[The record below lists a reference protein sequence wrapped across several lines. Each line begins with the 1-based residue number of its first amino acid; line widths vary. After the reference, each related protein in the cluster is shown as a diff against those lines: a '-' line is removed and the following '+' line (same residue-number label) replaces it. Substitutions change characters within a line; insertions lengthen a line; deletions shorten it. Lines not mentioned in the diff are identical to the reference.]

1 MRFFSTQ
8 SITFKYSSLQLLL
21 LMLLL
26 GLVGIV
32 YSNKQQQDDFTQAHD
47 SLRLQ
52 ASEIAAFFDAKLEQH
67 RVHSDMLGD
76 LYQTLSFKQ
85 TNDQAWRF
93 SNEHF
98 SNTILAGFV
107 HLPDDTRQVSPVNWQ
122 MSEELLF
129 QSRLFQS
136 AGKQSKEP
144 INAWGELYYDNT
156 YHAWLLP
163 YMTLVTGLN
172 GEKSVWGS
180 VMEIDNIIAELK
192 KQFLAAGMEL
202 FIYDRSGKLV
212 FHPDYGARLIR
223 QNHTLGHSLNDDR
236 VVRKSLRRFISS
248 DKIDGQLYTFDDW
261 GKSVFAVTQTLAT
274 NDWTVVV
281 YSQESAVYQDS
292 QSDSIDM
299 LLMALLAVIFVCF
312 SAIILSRY
320 IVSRRLQGTAR
331 LLANAVV
338 GKFDVPK
345 VVRGGDEIDELH
357 RQLGQL
363 FKKFS
368 SRLDAKDKE
377 VELARA
383 ELDENKALAQ
393 AVSYSDNAV
402 FILDLSFI
410 ISFVDT
416 QSLSLL
422 NCEREEL
429 LETRFFSHIHH
440 HMAFITEQI
449 INDIRR
455 KESWHGELV
464 LKELHN
470 DRQIWVNT
478 TITPLRNDVG
488 HVTKYVVSMQDISFI
503 KDSQNRI
510 EKLAYTD
517 ELTSLANRSFFV
529 AQLEKCIEMK
539 KRGHFEF
546 AVLHFDIDDFKRV
559 NDKLGYDGGD
569 LLLMEM
575 AARLQKQLRGEDVLA
590 RLGGDEFAFI
600 VVAASSE
607 QNVLLKVNS
616 ILETVATPFNIL
628 GQEIKVSTS
637 IGITM
642 SNNDDPNLLLQHADL
657 AMYEAKSKGKN
668 TFHFYTKEL
677 NEAVQERMSVEQRLS
692 HALEEDGLEL
702 YYQPKVDT
710 KAMRLIGYEALL
722 RWNDPEL
729 GFVSPG
735 KFIPIAE
742 QSNLILDIGDWVLEK
757 ALQFISELEEPIA
770 VSINLSGKQFE
781 KGNFTSQLAASLNKY
796 QIEPSLLEIEI
807 TESHL
812 MADIEDAIRQ
822 LEDMKNLGVQ
832 ISIDDFGTGYS
843 SLAYL
848 KILPV
853 ETLKIDRSFI
863 RDIPGDINDVEITGA
878 IIAMAQQL
886 GLNVIAEGA
895 ETQEQIDFLT
905 ERGCFCVQGFFYSK
919 PLPRE
924 EAKQWQC
931 PR

>member
-1 MRFFSTQ
+1 M
-8 SITFKYSSLQLLL
+8 IGVIYL
-21 LMLLL
+21 
-26 GLVGIV
+26 
-32 YSNKQQQDDFTQAHD
+32 NKQKNDDFVQAHAD
-47 SLRLQ
+47 LKLQ
-52 ASEIAAFFDAKLEQH
+52 AAEVSAFFDAKLEQH
-67 RVHSDMLGD
+67 RVHSDMLAE
-76 LYQTLSFKQ
+76 LYQTLASEKSQ
-85 TNDQAWRF
+85 QVAWRV

-98 SNTILAGFV
+98 SNTILAGFL
-107 HLPDDTRQVSPVNWQ
+107 HFSDESKQVSPSNWQ

-129 QSRLFQS
+129 QSRMLLTPDYKS
-136 AGKQSKEP
+136 ASAVKF
-144 INAWGELYYDNT
+144 WGELYYDNV
-156 YHAWLLP
+156 YHTWLLP
-163 YMTLVTGLN
+163 YMTRVTNLPSGDV
-172 GEKSVWGS
+172 VWGS
-180 VMEIDNIIAELK
+180 VMEVDNIISEVK
-192 KQFLAAGMEL
+192 KQFLGSGLEL
-202 FIYDRSGKLV
+202 FIYDSNGRLV

-223 QNHTLGHSLNDDR
+223 QNHTLGHREGDER
-236 VVRKSLRRFISS
+236 IIRKSLRKFIAK
-248 DKIDGQLYTFDDW
+248 DKVDGQLHSFEDW
-261 GKSVFAVTQTLAT
+261 GKEVYAVTHHLES
-274 NDWTVVV
+274 NDWTIVI
-281 YSQESAVYQDS
+281 YSQEDKVFKDTQQDIT
-292 QSDSIDM
+292 DI
-299 LLMALLAVIFVCF
+299 LLIALLAVTFIYFTAVAQTRYMITRRLHHTSRILS
-312 SAIILSRY
+312 SAISGHLDQ
-320 IVSRRLQGTAR
+320 LDE
-331 LLANAVV
+331 
-338 GKFDVPK
+338 K
-345 VVRGGDEIDELH
+345 RGGDEIDEVHQKLA
-357 RQLGQL
+357 QL
-363 FKKFS
+363 FKRFN
-368 SRLDAKDKE
+368 SRLEAKDKE
-377 VELARA
+377 IEQART

-402 FILDLSFI
+402 FILDLNFSI
-410 ISFVDT
+410 NFVDT

-422 NCEREEL
+422 NCEREDL
-429 LETRFFSHIHH
+429 LDTRFFSHIHH

-464 LKELHN
+464 LKELN
-470 DRQIWVNT
+470 SERQIWVNT

-529 AQLEKCIEMK
+529 AQLEKFIEMK

-575 AARLQKQLRGEDVLA
+575 AARLQQELRGEDVLA

-600 VVAASSE
+600 VVANSE
-607 QNVLLKVNS
+607 QSVLLKVNS
-616 ILETVATPFNIL
+616 ILDTVSTPFNIL
-628 GQEIKVSTS
+628 GEEIKVSTS

-668 TFHFYTKEL
+668 TFHFFTKEL
-677 NEAVQERMSVEQRLS
+677 NEAVQERMSVEQRLGL
-692 HALEEDGLEL
+692 AIENDGLEL
-702 YYQPKVDT
+702 YYQPKVNT
-710 KAMRLIGYEALL
+710 KTMTLIGYEALL
-722 RWNDPEL
+722 RWHDSEL

-757 ALQFISELEEPIA
+757 SLQFVKSLENPVP

-781 KGNFTSQLAASLNKY
+781 KGNFANQLAVSLTTHNVSSDL
-796 QIEPSLLEIEI
+796 IEIEI

-812 MADIEDAIRQ
+812 MADINDAIRQ
-822 LEDMKNLGVQ
+822 LQDMKDLGVQ

-853 ETLKIDRSFI
+853 DTLKIDRSFI
-863 RDIPGDINDVEITGA
+863 QDIPGDINDVEITGA

-886 GLNVIAEGA
+886 GLHVIAEGT
-895 ETQEQIDFLT
+895 ETQEQIDFL
-905 ERGCFCVQGFFYSK
+905 RGMGCCNVQGFFYSK
-919 PLPRE
+919 PLPAN
-924 EAKQWQC
+924 EARNWCC
-931 PR
+931 PA

>member
-1 MRFFSTQ
+1 M
-8 SITFKYSSLQLLL
+8 ILLT
-21 LMLLL
+21 
-26 GLVGIV
+26 LVGVV
-32 YSNKQQQDDFTQAHD
+32 YLNKQQQNDFSQAHD
-47 SLRLQ
+47 ALKLQ
-52 ASEIAAFFDAKLEQH
+52 ASEISAFFDAKLEQH
-67 RVHSDMLGD
+67 RVQSDMLGD

-85 TNDQAWRF
+85 SAQNAWRV
-93 SNEHF
+93 SSQHF

-107 HLPDDTRQVSPVNWQ
+107 HLADDSRKVSPVNWQ

-129 QSRLFQS
+129 QSRLFLS
-136 AGKQSKEP
+136 TGNNSEESIK
-144 INAWGELYYDNT
+144 AWGELYYDNT

-163 YMTLVTGLN
+163 YMTLVN
-172 GEKSVWGS
+172 NSVNEKAVWGS
-180 VMEIDNIIAELK
+180 VMEIDNIIDELK
-192 KQFLAAGMEL
+192 TQFLAKGLEL
-202 FIYDRSGKLV
+202 FIYDSNGKLV

-236 VVRKSLRRFISS
+236 IVRKSLRNFINM
-248 DKIDGQLYTFDDW
+248 DKLDGQLYTFDDW
-261 GKSVFAVTQTLAT
+261 GKSVYAVTETLAT
-274 NDWTVVV
+274 NDWTIAV
-281 YSQESAVYQDS
+281 YSLENKVYQDS
-292 QSDSIDM
+292 QQDAIDM
-299 LLMALLAVIFVCF
+299 LLVALLAVIFVYF
-312 SAIILSRY
+312 SAILLSRY
-320 IVSRRLQGTAR
+320 LVSRRLQHTSR
-331 LLANAVV
+331 VVANAVV
-338 GKFDVPK
+338 GQFDAPK
-345 VVRGGDEIDELH
+345 TKRGGDEIDELH
-357 RQLGQL
+357 RQLAQL
-363 FKKFS
+363 FKKFT
-368 SRLDAKDKE
+368 SRIDAKDKE
-377 VELARA
+377 VEAARA

-410 ISFVDT
+410 INFVDT
-416 QSLSLL
+416 QSLALL

-429 LETRFFSHIHH
+429 LDTRFFSHIHH

-464 LKELHN
+464 LKELHTE
-470 DRQIWVNT
+470 RQIWVNT

-677 NEAVQERMSVEQRLS
+677 NEAVQERMSVEQRLNYALS
-692 HALEEDGLEL
+692 HDGLEL

-710 KAMRLIGYEALL
+710 KKMQLIGYEALL

-742 QSNLILDIGDWVLEK
+742 QSNLILDIGDWVLEES
-757 ALQFISELEEPIA
+757 LQFISELENSVP

-781 KGNFTSQLAASLNKY
+781 KGNFASQLATSLSKY
-796 QIEPSLLEIEI
+796 QIKPSLLEIEI

-812 MADIEDAIRQ
+812 MADIQDAIRQ

-853 ETLKIDRSFI
+853 GTLKIDRSFI

-895 ETQEQIDFLT
+895 ETQEQVDFLK
-905 ERGCFCVQGFFYSK
+905 ERGCYSVQGFFYSK
-919 PLPRE
+919 PLPSE

-931 PR
+931 PQ

>member
-8 SITFKYSSLQLLL
+8 SITFKYSSLQFLLTLLL
-21 LMLLL
+21 LALI
-26 GLVGIV
+26 GVV
-32 YSNKQQQDDFTQAHD
+32 YVNKQQDDDF
-47 SLRLQ
+47 SLARDELTLQ
-52 ASEIAAFFDAKLEQH
+52 AAEISAFFDAKLEQH
-67 RVHSDMLGD
+67 KVHSDMLGD
-76 LYQTLSFKQ
+76 LYQSLSHKRAEE
-85 TNDQAWRF
+85 AWEF
-93 SNEHF
+93 SSEHF
-98 SNTILAGFV
+98 SNTILAGFI
-107 HLPDDTRQVSPVNWQ
+107 HFSDDGRLVSPVNWQ

-129 QSRLFQS
+129 QSRMFLNTEQDHVGELS
-136 AGKQSKEP
+136 
-144 INAWGELYYDNT
+144 AWGELYYDNI

-163 YMTLVTGLN
+163 YMTLITTDT
-172 GEKSVWGS
+172 GEKLVWGS
-180 VMEIDNIIAELK
+180 VMEVDNIITEFK
-192 KQFLAAGMEL
+192 RQFLSPGIEL
-202 FIYDRSGKLV
+202 FIYDSKDKLV

-223 QNHTLGHSLNDDR
+223 QNHTLGHRTNDER
-236 VVRKSLRRFISS
+236 IVRKSLLNYITK
-248 DKIDGQLYTFDDW
+248 DKVDGELDSFDDW
-261 GKSVFAVTQTLAT
+261 GKKVYAVTQALKT
-274 NDWTVVV
+274 NDWTLVI
-281 YSQESAVYQDS
+281 YTQEESVFSNSYDDI
-292 QSDSIDM
+292 SDMI
-299 LLMALLAVIFVCF
+299 LIALLAVIFVYF
-312 SAIILSRY
+312 SAVILSRY
-320 IVSRRLQGTAR
+320 LVSRRLHNTSR
-331 LLANAVV
+331 ILSNAIV
-338 GKFDVPK
+338 GQYDAPQVK
-345 VVRGGDEIDELH
+345 RGGDEIDDIH
-357 RQLGQL
+357 RQLAQL
-363 FKKFS
+363 FKKFT
-368 SRLDAKDKE
+368 SRIDAKDKE
-377 VELARA
+377 VEQARA

-402 FILDLSFI
+402 FILDLNFTV
-410 ISFVDT
+410 SFVDT

-422 NCEREEL
+422 NCEREDL

-464 LKELHN
+464 LKELN
-470 DRQIWVNT
+470 NERQIWVNT

-529 AQLEKCIEMK
+529 AQLEKFIEMK

-575 AARLQKQLRGEDVLA
+575 AARLQKELRGEDVLA

-600 VVAASSE
+600 VVAANSE

-616 ILETVATPFNIL
+616 ILETVSTPFNIL

-657 AMYEAKSKGKN
+657 AMYEAKAKGKN

-677 NEAVQERMSVEQRLS
+677 NEAVQERMSVEVRLG
-692 HALEEDGLEL
+692 HALENDVLEL
-702 YYQPKVDT
+702 YYQPKVDIVNN
-710 KAMRLIGYEALL
+710 RLIGYEALL

-757 ALQFISELEEPIA
+757 SLEFIGELETPVP

-781 KGNFTSQLAASLNKY
+781 KGNFADQLSVSLQRHKVD
-796 QIEPSLLEIEI
+796 PSLVEVEI
-807 TESHL
+807 TESHV
-812 MADIEDAIRQ
+812 MADVEDAIRQ
-822 LEDMKNLGVQ
+822 LQDMKNLGIQ

-848 KILPV
+848 KRLPV
-853 ETLKIDRSFI
+853 DTLKIDRSFI
-863 RDIPGDINDVEITGA
+863 QDIPGDINDVEITGA

-886 GLNVIAEGA
+886 GLHVIAEGA
-895 ETQEQIDFLT
+895 ETKEQIDFL
-905 ERGCFCVQGFFYSK
+905 RDKGCFSVQGFFYSK
-919 PLPRE
+919 PLPAND
-924 EAKQWQC
+924 AKQWQFNA
-931 PR
+931 